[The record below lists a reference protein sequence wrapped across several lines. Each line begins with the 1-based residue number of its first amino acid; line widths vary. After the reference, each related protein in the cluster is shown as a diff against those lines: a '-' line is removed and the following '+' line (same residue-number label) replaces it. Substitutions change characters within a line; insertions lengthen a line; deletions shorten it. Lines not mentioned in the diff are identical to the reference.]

1 MTDLKFTNEAE
12 FYSAI
17 KAFRLVEVG
26 RQSFGGQSGWT
37 VQYEDEPRSFGRK
50 PEIFGECTSLD
61 DGSEFYGTITVRSC
75 GVHHKGAPERA
86 RKFRGAIPGHIP
98 GYFRAS
104 EAAKALL
111 QRNGIKLKGIQGR
124 GYDSVK
130 APELEGLFK
139 MVSGDVSTPS
149 EVYSVWE

>member
-61 DGSEFYGTITVRSC
+61 DGSEFYGTITVR
-75 GVHHKGAPERA
+75 
-86 RKFRGAIPGHIP
+86 
-98 GYFRAS
+98 AS

>member
-61 DGSEFYGTITVRSC
+61 DRSEFYGTITVRSC
-75 GVHHKGAPERA
+75 GVHHKGAQNVLENSGEQSLVISPDISGPL
-86 RKFRGAIPGHIP
+86 KQ
-98 GYFRAS
+98 
-104 EAAKALL
+104 
-111 QRNGIKLKGIQGR
+111 QRRCSKEM
-124 GYDSVK
+124 
-130 APELEGLFK
+130 ELN
-139 MVSGDVSTPS
+139 
-149 EVYSVWE
+149 